1 MTVQVVLTMS
11 KCIDMVNT
19 TWSIHGQYISTYWN
33 VLTLLLTAQLQA
45 VSFKF
50 DWLTITAL
58 SCELSEFA
66 HWQSLILAEQKQDQP
81 ESEQV
86 LKISWSWCSNWV
98 WLETCLPNTM
108 LGFIPQYYDQEE
120 NLVYTDKSTRL
131 KIFLNI
137 IKLTVMFGLFP
148 LIEHYSWMQSSDLEL
163 DYIYPPVNPIL
174 GESIC
179 ASQN

>member
-1 MTVQVVLTMS
+1 
-11 KCIDMVNT
+11 
-19 TWSIHGQYISTYWN
+19 
-33 VLTLLLTAQLQA
+33 
-45 VSFKF
+45 
-50 DWLTITAL
+50 
-58 SCELSEFA
+58 
-66 HWQSLILAEQKQDQP
+66 
-81 ESEQV
+81 
-86 LKISWSWCSNWV
+86 
-98 WLETCLPNTM
+98 M